1 MGKCC
6 FLSLLILSLSFFDE
20 LKAQPTILI
29 DGSST
34 VFPISEGIAEEFQLK
49 NRQYRVAVASSGT
62 GGGFKKFCKAE
73 VDIVGA
79 SRPIESSEIEL
90 CGKAGVDFIELPI
103 AYDGIALIVN
113 PQNSWANA
121 LTTAELRK
129 IWEPQS
135 KVRTWQEVRSDFP
148 PIPLNLF
155 GPGPDSGTF
164 DYFTKVINQKE
175 KASRSDFSA
184 SESDFVIVK
193 GVSGDRGS
201 LGYVGVAYYESN
213 KSKLK
218 LLGVDAGVGAVLPS
232 SETIGS
238 GQYSPLSRPI
248 FIYVA
253 VKSLN
258 RTEVAAL
265 SKFYV
270 ENAAQIA
277 GEVGY
282 VSLGAAVYQQVLRRL
297 QAQVKGSIFYGAKSQ
312 RDQSVAEL
320 LETSE
325 RAHP

>member
-1 MGKCC
+1 VRKCC
-6 FLSLLILSLSFFDE
+6 LGSLVVFLLSFLDV
-20 LKAQPTILI
+20 LIAKPTILI

-34 VFPISEGIAEEFQLK
+34 VFPISEGIAEEFQLRNK
-49 NRQYRVAVASSGT
+49 QYRVAVASSGT
-62 GGGFKKFCKAE
+62 GGGFKKFCKGE
-73 VDIVGA
+73 VDVVGA
-79 SRPIESSEIEL
+79 SRPIEGSEIEL
-90 CGKAGVDFIELPI
+90 CGQGGVEFVELPI

-113 PQNSWANA
+113 PQNSWAKT
-121 LTTAELRK
+121 LTTAELKK

-148 PIPLNLF
+148 PLELNLF

-175 KASRSDFSA
+175 KSSRSDFSA

-193 GVSGDRGS
+193 GVAGDRGS

-218 LLGVDAGVGAVLPS
+218 LVGVDSGAGAVLPG
-232 SETIGS
+232 SETIQS
-238 GQYSPLSRPI
+238 GRYSPLSRPL
-248 FIYVA
+248 FIYVSS
-253 VKSLN
+253 KSLN
-258 RTEVAAL
+258 RSEVAAL

-282 VSLGAAVYQQVLRRL
+282 VSLGSAIYQQVLRRL
-297 QAQVKGSIFYGAKSQ
+297 QGQIKGSIFYGAKSQ
-312 RDQSVAEL
+312 KDQSVAEL
-320 LETSE
+320 LKKSE
-325 RAHP
+325 SAHP